1 MIKVRKRG
9 EQIRHFILENIS
21 AHRKD
26 IANITAEKFRI
37 SKQAVYKHI
46 NSLIDQGAITAAGST
61 KDRMY
66 SLRTEIQNDKKYNLR
81 DSPLEEDIVWREDI
95 YPMLDHYP
103 ENVINIWHYC
113 FTEMFNNVIDHSD
126 GNKVIVRISKTAIN
140 TEIVVYDDGIGIFH
154 KIQKELNLLDERHA
168 ILELSKGKLTT
179 DPQNHTGEGI
189 FFTSRMMDD
198 FAILSGATYYNHSK
212 KDENSDWIFEN
223 RIFQNGTGIFMTLS
237 NNTSKTLKKI
247 FDKFTATNDDYGFN
261 ITIVPVNL
269 VRYGEESLVSRSQ
282 AKRLLA
288 RVDRFKIVVLDFEG
302 VNSIGQAFA
311 DEIFRVFRLK
321 NRDTEIHHI
330 NANRDVED
338 MIVRALI

>member
-1 MIKVRKRG
+1 MVKVRKRG
-9 EQIRHFILENIS
+9 EQIRQFILENIS

-46 NSLIDQGAITAAGST
+46 NSLIDQGSITATGST
-61 KDRMY
+61 KDRIY
-66 SLRTEIQNDKKYNLR
+66 SLKTERQNDKKYNLKA
-81 DSPLEEDIVWREDI
+81 SLLEEDIVWRKDI
-95 YPMLDHYP
+95 YPLLDKYP
-103 ENVINIWHYC
+103 ENVIGIWHYC

-126 GNKVIVRISKTAIN
+126 GYEVIVRISKTAIN

-154 KIQKELNLLDERHA
+154 KIQNELNLLDERHA

-198 FAILSGATYYNHSK
+198 FAILSGTICYSHSK
-212 KDENSDWIFEN
+212 KDKDSDWILEN
-223 RIFQNGTGIFMTLS
+223 RIFQNGTGVFMTLS
-237 NNTSKTLKKI
+237 NNTSKTLKNI
-247 FDKFTATNDDYGFN
+247 FDKFTATHDDYGFSK
-261 ITIVPVNL
+261 TIVPVNL
-269 VRYGEESLVSRSQ
+269 VRYGDEALVSRSQ

-288 RVDRFKIVVLDFEG
+288 RVDRFKIVILDFEG

-311 DEIFRVFRLK
+311 DEIFRVFRVR

-330 NANRDVED
+330 NASRDVED